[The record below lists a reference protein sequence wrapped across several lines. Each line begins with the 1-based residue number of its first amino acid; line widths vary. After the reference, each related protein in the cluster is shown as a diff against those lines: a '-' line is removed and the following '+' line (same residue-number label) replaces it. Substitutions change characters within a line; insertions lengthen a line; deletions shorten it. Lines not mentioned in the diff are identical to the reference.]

1 MNDKYIDISGIGF
14 LHLHRGVPIA
24 IPYKAQQRIQVS
36 QTMADPEKKGEGR
49 GPIERF
55 RTSESPAVIFVREIL
70 WVVAV
75 VAGIALF
82 LFLVSGTWPAVVTVE
97 SESMVPH
104 MNIGDLVFVVSAD
117 RYGDLQTWEQGKETG
132 YKKFGDYGDVLIY
145 EPNGAQGSLI
155 PGLGAGVHPIIHRAM
170 TETGGSMPVPV
181 YYYFY
186 QGLSSPIE
194 YVPVTVTGGEWVLS
208 DGTVVARIENGIIVP
223 DRPNVTPEQGYIVT
237 SSQIAGNTG
246 YITKGDNNVRSDQGS
261 YLNRNDIGV
270 IQPVKPEW
278 VVGKALFAIPLLGYI
293 PLNIV
298 PVAII
303 LIALMLLYEYY
314 QRRKSKGK
322 PGNRESKRPAKKKK

>member
-1 MNDKYIDISGIGF
+1 
-14 LHLHRGVPIA
+14 
-24 IPYKAQQRIQVS
+24 
-36 QTMADPEKKGEGR
+36 MADPEKKEDGSGL
-49 GPIERF
+49 IERF
-55 RTSESPAVIFVREIL
+55 RTSESPGVVFAREIL

-75 VAGIALF
+75 VAGIALL

-104 MNIGDLVFVVSAD
+104 MNVGDLVFVVSAD
-117 RYGDLQTWEQGKETG
+117 RYGELQTWEHAKETG

-155 PGLGAGVHPIIHRAM
+155 PGLGGGVHPIIHRAM
-170 TETGGSMPVPV
+170 DEVSGGESIPV
-181 YYYFY
+181 YYYPY
-186 QGLSSPIE
+186 SKISSPEVYLPATIIDNKLVLGNGTIVE
-194 YVPVTVTGGEWVLS
+194 TAPLEWGYRL
-208 DGTVVARIENGIIVP
+208 
-223 DRPNVTPEQGYIVT
+223 NVT
-237 SSQIAGNTG
+237 STG
-246 YITKGDNNVRSDQGS
+246 VASNSGFITKGDNNDYSDQGS

-314 QRRKSKGK
+314 QRRKSKTKPVGK
-322 PGNRESKRPAKKKK
+322 GNKRPAKKKK

>member
-1 MNDKYIDISGIGF
+1 
-14 LHLHRGVPIA
+14 
-24 IPYKAQQRIQVS
+24 
-36 QTMADPEKKGEGR
+36 MADPAKKEGEKGI
-49 GPIERF
+49 IERF
-55 RTSESPAVIFVREIL
+55 RTSESPAVVFSREIL

-75 VAGIALF
+75 VAGIALL

-104 MNIGDLVFVVSAD
+104 MNVGDLVFVVSAD
-117 RYGDLQTWEQGKETG
+117 RYGDLQTWEQAKETG

-145 EPNGAQGSLI
+145 APNGAQGSLI
-155 PGLGAGVHPIIHRAM
+155 PGLGGGVHPIIHRAISEVGES
-170 TETGGSMPVPV
+170 TPVPV

-186 QGLSSPIE
+186 QGMSSPSE
-194 YVPVTVTGGEWVLS
+194 YLPVTITGGEWVLG
-208 DGTVVARIENGIIVP
+208 DGTVVARIEDGMIVP
-223 DRPNVTPEQGYIVT
+223 DRSNITPEQGYIVT
-237 SSQIAGNTG
+237 SSQVAGNAG

-278 VVGKALFAIPLLGYI
+278 IVGKALFAIPLLGYI

-303 LIALMLLYEYY
+303 LITLMLLYEYY
-314 QRRKSKGK
+314 QRRKSKAKPVSSGK
-322 PGNRESKRPAKKKK
+322 KPATKKKK